1 MLGEFGLSFEK
12 QHLLDGLE
20 IRQPD
25 GRGLKECFL
34 KLQSLEYS
42 FLFMENKILIMAGPP
57 E

>member
-20 IRQPD
+20 IHQPD